1 MLRRAGFDMKKRQS
15 KRYFIDF
22 STAVLVVIVVLALGR
37 DLIAN
42 GRPLYCRINGE
53 VLFPGLRSVWRDP
66 AFPYGH
72 SVLDSIQRHF
82 LWRLYPYEAAVFA
95 PIAFSPGELPTR
107 PDTTVRQALPG
118 ARHPL
123 RGERVF
129 HHWLGTDTQGYDVAA
144 GLVGGARVA
153 VQVGGLATCLA
164 FGVGVLLGAFAGYWG
179 DDRLRLS
186 RGTLIAL
193 LLALPVAVFYANAAT
208 VLLPPHFP
216 ALSRLGVAA
225 CSAGVV
231 MVLAERAG
239 RRLGRWPFLGRTV
252 VIPVDL
258 IIMRLAEAFLA
269 VPGLLA
275 VIAFAALLREQT
287 QTLWAMIALV
297 GLFSWPGVALFVR
310 AEMLRVREMDY
321 ITAARSLGMSSG
333 RILLRHALPNAL
345 QAAYTVFALGVA
357 NAILLEAS
365 LSFLGYGS
373 QHLSGATWGSLL
385 QNARTSPHLWWVSL
399 PPGLAICLT
408 VMALQLIGDRLG
420 TMRRPT

>member
-1 MLRRAGFDMKKRQS
+1 LLWRAGFGMKKRQHEPC
-15 KRYFIDF
+15 FTIDF
-22 STAVLVVIVVLALGR
+22 STAVLLAIMVLALGR

-53 VLFPGLRSVWRDP
+53 AFFPGLRSVWCDP

-72 SVLDSIQRHF
+72 PVLDSIQRHF
-82 LWRLYPYEAAVFA
+82 LWRLYPYDAAVFA

-123 RGERVF
+123 RGERVLR
-129 HHWLGTDTQGYDVAA
+129 HWLGTDAQGYDVAA

-153 VQVGGLATCLA
+153 VQVGSLATCLA

-193 LLALPVAVFYANAAT
+193 LLALPVAVFYAQAT
-208 VLLPPHFP
+208 AVVLSHFS
-216 ALSRLGVAA
+216 ALGRLVAA
-225 CSAGVV
+225 VCAAGVV

-239 RRLGRWPFLGRTV
+239 RWLGRWPFLERTV

-420 TMRRPT
+420 TTRRPT